1 MSNTFSL
8 EDGSVYEEMWK
19 TLIETD
25 RQDTDDNIT
34 RHIKVAMC
42 VSDIE
47 VKNTDTQSFNTYC
60 FIIDSICLIA

>member
-25 RQDTDDNIT
+25 RQTGHRRQYNAAQKSCDVRVRYRSQEH
-34 RHIKVAMC
+34 RH
-42 VSDIE
+42 
-47 VKNTDTQSFNTYC
+47 T
-60 FIIDSICLIA
+60 IIQYLLLHN